1 MLWKRW
7 LERATG
13 LTGKELFDHLDD
25 ERVYAGFNKYC
36 QNLAWML
43 NNLQLLLD
51 VDTILIGG
59 GISAQPKLIACIKE
73 NMIGLTQWFPT
84 LEKPVIKACKFNN
97 DANLLGALCY
107 YKNNT
112 ENH

>member
-1 MLWKRW
+1 MATCFGKDG

-43 NNLQLLLD
+43 NNLQFFVRCGYNFD
-51 VDTILIGG
+51 WWRYIGT
-59 GISAQPKLIACIKE
+59 A
-73 NMIGLTQWFPT
+73 
-84 LEKPVIKACKFNN
+84 
-97 DANLLGALCY
+97 
-107 YKNNT
+107 
-112 ENH
+112 

>member
-1 MLWKRW
+1 
-7 LERATG
+7 
-13 LTGKELFDHLDD
+13 
-25 ERVYAGFNKYC
+25 
-36 QNLAWML
+36 ML

-51 VDTILIGG
+51 VDTILIGV
-59 GISAQPKLIACIKE
+59 GISAQPKLISWIKE
-73 NMIGLTQWFPT
+73 YMLGLTQWFTT

-107 YKNNT
+107 YKRNV